1 MSFPRRLLIYIILF
15 ITLNVYAVGFS
26 SLIGWIL
33 DLTGII
39 GDAQTQNIAP
49 FLAAII
55 VCFPIWLFVWRYV
68 NKGLV
73 DSPSEDASTMR
84 NLYLNLVVGISTIYL
99 SVSIFGF
106 IESIIR
112 LESPLSA
119 IPNLIVWA
127 PLFYVH
133 LNYAQKDWAEGSR
146 KRIHE
151 FYLNITFIISLIII
165 FISSRALILDGLDY
179 VILLISSND
188 VLVDNPTNL
197 GLENIHGDVS
207 AFMTAAGLWFYSWNL
222 RIKKLDLNFRTID
235 LSVITISQA
244 FIFLLSIFFIL
255 AQAIMLLFDLG
266 NDQVQGLY
274 KTLEFL
280 PQILSFS
287 IVSILIWLYY
297 SSGFLNTGIR
307 KFYTIDPAL
316 IKWTFR
322 YSVRAIA
329 LILLISSSVS
339 LLVFLIGVPIT
350 LSEEVLI
357 ASEKKW
363 EFDLISASISAFL
376 IGAMV
381 LRYINYRIKSDSE
394 VSRKKDIEK
403 SYIYIVAV
411 FFLFFFIGALIAI
424 LTIIIRDLIAWS
436 WSLST
441 IELLRWPL
449 SFSLNSILVL
459 WFYRKDIISR
469 FKSSDDIKIESRSLD
484 VMSAGSLEKLKGNL
498 PENLK
503 IKSWKSVDI
512 LGEYK
517 SSKKSLNQL
526 SEDLSL
532 IKKNTDIFIVESENG
547 NLAVY
552 YKK

>member
-1 MSFPRRLLIYIILF
+1 MSFPRRLLIYIVLF
-15 ITLNVYAVGFS
+15 VTLNVYAVGFA
-26 SLIGWIL
+26 SLIGWVL
-33 DLTGII
+33 DLIGII

-68 NKGLV
+68 NKGLA
-73 DSPSEDASTMR
+73 DSPSEEASTMR
-84 NLYLNLVVGISTIYL
+84 NLYLNLVVGLSTIYL
-99 SVSIFGF
+99 SVSIFEF
-106 IESIIR
+106 VESIIR
-112 LESPLSA
+112 LESSLSS

-133 LNYAQKDWAEGSR
+133 LSYAQKDWAEVPR

-165 FISSRALILDGLDY
+165 FISSRALILDVLDY
-179 VILLISSND
+179 FILLISSND
-188 VLVDNPTNL
+188 VLVGNTDNL
-197 GLENIHGDVS
+197 DIEVS
-207 AFMTAAGLWFYSWNL
+207 QISALITAGGLWFYSWNL

-235 LSVITISQA
+235 LSVITVSQA
-244 FIFLLSIFFIL
+244 FIFLLSLFFIL
-255 AQAIMLLFDLG
+255 AQAIILVFDIG
-266 NDQVQGLY
+266 NDQSQSLY
-274 KTLEFL
+274 QTLEFL

-297 SSGFLNTGIR
+297 SSGFLNTGMR
-307 KFYTIDPAL
+307 KFYTIDPTL

-363 EFDLISASISAFL
+363 ELDLISASISAFL

-484 VMSAGSLEKLKGNL
+484 VMSVSSLEKLKDNL

-532 IKKNTDIFIVESENG
+532 IKKNTDIFIVESESG
-547 NLAVY
+547 DLAVY